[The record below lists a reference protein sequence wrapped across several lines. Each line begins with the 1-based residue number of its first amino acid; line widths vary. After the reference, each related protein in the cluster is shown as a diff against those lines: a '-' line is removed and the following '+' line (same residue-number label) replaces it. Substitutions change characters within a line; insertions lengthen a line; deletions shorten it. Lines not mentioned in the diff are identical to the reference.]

1 MSHWVS
7 VRIGD
12 ILEKSESWVPIEP
25 DEEYKEVTV
34 RLWGRGVALRGVKS
48 GLDISSSKRLK
59 VIPGQFIVSRIDAR
73 HGAFGLIPEELD
85 GAVVTN
91 DFPVFTPKKDQLDIN
106 FLGWLSKTHGFVE
119 ACKRASEGTTNRVR
133 LKEDRFAKIEV
144 ELPLLDEQHR
154 IVTKIESL
162 DVKIDEARRLREE
175 ILTDAQAMLRSSF
188 QEIIKSAEYRPMAEV
203 APIIRRKVEIDIDG
217 EYPELG
223 VRSFH
228 KGTFSKCTSLG
239 MEIAHKKMFHIEP
252 GDLIF
257 SNIMAWEGAIAV
269 ARPEDK
275 GRIGVHRFI
284 TCVPEKQVVTS
295 DFLGFYFQ
303 TGAGFQKI
311 VEASPATIARN
322 RTLSVKKLEKMEVP
336 VPDYDKQIWFNSLQA
351 KVAAIQQTQ
360 AENQTELDALLPAIL
375 DKAFRGD
382 L

>member
-1 MSHWVS
+1 MSLWAS

-12 ILEKSESWVPIEP
+12 ILEKSELWVPIDP

-59 VIPGQFIVSRIDAR
+59 VMPGQFIVSRIDAR
-73 HGAFGLIPEELD
+73 HGAFGLIPEGLD

-91 DFPVFTPKKDQLDIN
+91 DFPVFTPKQDRLNIN
-106 FLGWLSKTHGFVE
+106 FLGWLSKTHGFVD

-144 ELPLLDEQHR
+144 ELPPLDEQHR

-162 DVKIDEARRLREE
+162 DAKIDEARRLREE

-188 QEIIKSAEYRPMAEV
+188 QEIIEGVEYRPMAEV
-203 APIIRRKVEIDIDG
+203 APIIRRKVEIDIDS

-228 KGTFSKCTSLG
+228 KGTFYKCTSLG

-269 ARPEDK
+269 ARPEDE

-284 TCVPEKQVVTS
+284 TCVPEKEVATS
-295 DFLGFYFQ
+295 GFLGFYFQ
-303 TGAGFQKI
+303 TGEGFQKI

-322 RTLSVKKLEKMEVP
+322 RTLSVKKLEKIEVP
-336 VPDYDKQIWFNSLQA
+336 VPDYDKQIWFDRLQA
-351 KVAAIQQTQ
+351 KVMGIRQ
-360 AENQTELDALLPAIL
+360 AQSDNQAELDALLPAIL
-375 DKAFRGD
+375 DKAFKGK